1 MPLPRDPL
9 QSPAA
14 SSQYAAQIPTLLL
27 PPLPLRFAQ
36 RQSRWATG
44 IFLLSL
50 LLMTG
55 PARAQQAPASP
66 MSAEAQAA
74 AMAAQLA
81 IQQQQAAIQQQMQ
94 QQVEAGREQAG
105 TNVASTAPQLQT
117 PAKKS
122 TVEEMNQAQCAKTES
137 QQPDGMACAPGAAAQ
152 PQRRRQMIVP
162 EPGSEIAPPAGGQ
175 AATQSAPT
183 AIAAAAAQPE
193 AAGVH
198 AGLSRELGVATEI
211 APPPMVLALPIS
223 SLPRPPEMVAGA
235 EARPAAPLGE
245 LRGRVGKIAAKYDIS
260 KIGDRGVGSGLDF
273 FSLEREQALGKELSG
288 EVESGAHLISDPA
301 ITEYVNRVGQNLVR
315 NSDAKVPFVIK
326 VIDSDEVN
334 AFALPGGYF
343 YVNSGLILAAD
354 NEAELAGVMAHE
366 IAHVAARHATKNETK
381 SQILN
386 LASIPLIFVG
396 GPVGYAVREAMGL
409 AIPMSY
415 MKFSRD
421 MEREADLLGL
431 EYAYATGYD
440 PQEFVRFFETI
451 KAREKQKQSFLAKT
465 FATHP
470 MTGERIK
477 RAQEEIARYLPPKQE
492 YIVDT
497 SEFVGVKAR
506 LVELQNAH
514 RMSAYQTSPRPT
526 LRRRDKADDGPPK
539 LERH

>member
-1 MPLPRDPL
+1 
-9 QSPAA
+9 
-14 SSQYAAQIPTLLL
+14 
-27 PPLPLRFAQ
+27 
-36 RQSRWATG
+36 
-44 IFLLSL
+44 
-50 LLMTG
+50 MTG
-55 PARAQQAPASP
+55 AVIAQQAPAAP

-74 AMAAQLA
+74 AMGAQLA

-94 QQVEAGREQAG
+94 QQVEAGKEQAG
-105 TNVASTAPQLQT
+105 KNVATTAPKLKT
-117 PAKKS
+117 PTKKS
-122 TVEEMNQAQCAKTES
+122 TVEELNQAKCGKPQGPES
-137 QQPDGMACAPGAAAQ
+137 DGMAVACSREAAEG
-152 PQRRRQMIVP
+152 PQRRGPTIVP
-162 EPGSEIAPPAGGQ
+162 EPGSEIAPPQEAAPFEGDQPGAAGAPRSTDEGAPAPAVSGTVGGAH
-175 AATQSAPT
+175 AATTEAPA
-183 AIAAAAAQPE
+183 AIASLTPQPGAE
-193 AAGVH
+193 APASIGVV
-198 AGLSRELGVATEI
+198 REI

-223 SLPRPPEMVAGA
+223 SLPRPAEMLAGTLPS
-235 EARPAAPLGE
+235 ARLGRMRE
-245 LRGRVGKIAAKYDIS
+245 RMKKVAAKYDVS
-260 KIGDRGVGSGLDF
+260 RIGDRGIGSGLDF
-273 FSLEREQALGKELSG
+273 FSLQREQALGKELAG
-288 EVESGAHLISDPA
+288 EVESDSRLISDPE
-301 ITEYVNRVGQNLVR
+301 IIEYVNRVGQNLVR

-409 AIPMSY
+409 AIPMGY

-477 RAQEEIARYLPPKQE
+477 RAQEEIAKYLPAKQE

-497 SEFVGVKAR
+497 SEFERVKAR
-506 LVELQNAH
+506 LAELENAH
-514 RMSAYQTSPRPT
+514 RLSTKQSPRPT
-526 LRRRDKADDGPPK
+526 LRRRDNANDGPPK